1 MRVGRDELPSHGV
14 ELASAWLDRWREG
27 DHATLDW
34 LTTRT
39 FVGDLTGEGGGSPFD
54 RARFV
59 EYACALSRGLD
70 WQLQADR
77 IEQREHVV
85 RYDARLE
92 AVHDGVL
99 DLRPFDEA
107 RYAPTGRRLE
117 LPRQR
122 FTWDVVH
129 GRILRFEV
137 TQGPGLGPSTIVD
150 RLGLGEEDRL
160 GAGETVL
167 DLGTGPGLVDAGIAL
182 VSGDGQAG
190 AERRATPQPVQAA
203 AWNGTDTGVRPSS
216 PRPNRS
222 ADDRSDPESRSEP
235 IGRRVDRLVER
246 HRRRRR
252 RQQVWDQ
259 ADRRGS

>member
-1 MRVGRDELPSHGV
+1 MRVDRDELPSHGV

-27 DHATLDW
+27 DRATLDW

-39 FVGDLTGEGGGSPFD
+39 FVGELSGDGSGCPLD

-59 EYACALSRGLD
+59 EYAGALSRGLD
-70 WQLQADR
+70 WRLDADR

-85 RYDARLE
+85 RYDARLH

-129 GRILRFEV
+129 GRIHRFEV
-137 TQGPGLGPSTIVD
+137 TQGPGLDPSTIVD
-150 RLGLGEEDRL
+150 RLDLGEEDRL
-160 GAGETVL
+160 GAGETGL
-167 DLGTGPGLVDAGIAL
+167 DLGTDPGLADAGNAL
-182 VSGDGQAG
+182 VSGNGQAG
-190 AERRATPQPVQAA
+190 PERRGRPQPAQVA
-203 AWNGTDTGVRPSS
+203 AWNGTGTGSKPSS
-216 PRPNRS
+216 PSPDRS
-222 ADDRSDPESRSEP
+222 ADDRPDPESRTEP

-252 RQQVWDQ
+252 REQVWNL
-259 ADRRGS
+259 ADGAES